1 MTSYHL
7 PRGPLIWRTIFCAL
21 VASPGIWLLL
31 YGSSSYT
38 TISWLIIGSALFGW
52 YVLVYHQWMYSVR
65 VDHDGMMIGS
75 RFFSWEH
82 IGPIETES
90 IGDRQR
96 IRICLKNA
104 RRTRNVFIGDD
115 IHGFDE
121 LSERLALRS

>member
-31 YGSSSYT
+31 YGFSAYKA
-38 TISWLIIGSALFGW
+38 IAWLIIGSALLGW

-65 VDHDGMMIGS
+65 VDRDGMTVGS
-75 RFFSWEH
+75 RFFSWDN

-90 IGDRQR
+90 IGDRRR
-96 IRICLKNA
+96 IRVRLKNS
-104 RRTRNVFIGDD
+104 RRTKNVFIGDD
-115 IHGFDE
+115 VRGFDE
-121 LSERLALRS
+121 LSEQLTLRT